1 MRPRVVVRAEREGG
15 AWRFT
20 IEDNGIGIEPRHAE
34 RVFGMFQRLHTRD
47 EFEGTGIGLA
57 IARKVVERHGGRIS
71 AARASGRHA
80 ASRSRCPRRTARE
93 PARLDRPAR
102 VLLVEDNEADV
113 RLTREALREAGE
125 DVRLSAVGDGEQALA
140 YLRREEGFAEAP
152 RPDLVLLDLN
162 LPRKNGLE
170 VLDEMRADEALAA
183 IPVIMLTSSAARRTS
198 RPPTPTGRTRSW
210 SSRSSS
216 TPSWT

>member
-1 MRPRVVVRAEREGG
+1 MSP
-15 AWRFT
+15 
-20 IEDNGIGIEPRHAE
+20 
-34 RVFGMFQRLHTRD
+34 
-47 EFEGTGIGLA
+47 LA
-57 IARKVVERHGGRIS
+57 S
-71 AARASGRHA
+71 S
-80 ASRSRCPRRTARE
+80 
-93 PARLDRPAR
+93 RPAR

-170 VLDEMRADEALAA
+170 VLEELRADERLAA
-183 IPVIMLTSSAARRTS
+183 IPVIVLDLVGRPRTTS
-198 RPPTPTGRTRSW
+198 RRAYARGANAFVVKPLELDAFMDLIGAIAGSGSRWRSYPPPERW
-210 SSRSSS
+210 SRS
-216 TPSWT
+216 

>member
-1 MRPRVVVRAEREGG
+1 MIEWDALPTVDGDAAQLVQLFQNLIGNGVKFVAPGMRPRVASARRARGRC
-15 AWRFT
+15 WRFT
-20 IEDNGIGIEPRHAE
+20 VEDNGIGIEPRHAE

-57 IARKVVERHGGRIS
+57 IARKVVERHGGEIRPR
-71 AARASGRHA
+71 RAPGA
-80 ASRSRCPRRTARE
+80 GPASRSRCRRGRRPVSP
-93 PARLDRPAR
+93 PAAGRAAR

-125 DVRLSAVGDGEQALA
+125 DVRLSPVGDGEQALA
-140 YLRREEGFAEAP
+140 YLRREAGFSEAP

-170 VLDEMRADEALAA
+170 VLEEMRADERW
-183 IPVIMLTSSAARRTS
+183 P
-198 RPPTPTGRTRSW
+198 
-210 SSRSSS
+210 
-216 TPSWT
+216 